1 MVNLRMRFVFVL
13 SAVLSL
19 GILEDVRGGE
29 RFSSPN
35 QRTPF
40 VSPHFRP
47 VALAG
52 SFVFVV
58 NTPQGTLDVIDSRT
72 YKVVREIPVG
82 VEPVSVAIRPDG
94 REVWVANHVSDSIS
108 VVDNDPLSLTYW
120 NVVATIQDFD
130 EKAATQFDEPV
141 GIAFANN
148 EKAYVALSSENKIAV
163 IDVGSRKITK
173 RLSIPA
179 QDPRAIVVA
188 AGKLWVVPFES
199 NNQTQLSGGSGDAI
213 DGDLVTFDAWQ
224 HSIVHNNVLSLG
236 HVVDI
241 VKHPR
246 VPDRDL
252 FVFDTETDR
261 LIQSVDTLGTLLYGL
276 AVDSTGKVF
285 IAQTDARN
293 DVNGKAGTQKH
304 DLSQLENRP
313 FLNQITKVDL
323 SGEAGK
329 ARARRF
335 ELEAA
340 PPQHPALGEAFA
352 TPYAV
357 EVSEND
363 ATLVAISA
371 GSDCL
376 VTLDAS
382 EGEIL
387 GRVQVGA
394 VPRGVALAHEE
405 GELNRAWVL
414 NAVENSVTVVD
425 LTDLRHPRCVETI
438 PLVDPTDP
446 AVKRGRIAFE
456 TAAASS
462 TRTFSCSSCHPD
474 GHTDQLLWVLKT
486 PVVTGGD
493 QIMPRSTMPLRGL
506 RDTEPYHWDGVP
518 GDPYGGNNSANVH
531 GSDPPNSVAGD
542 ALSSIRHLI
551 DGGLGSTMVFTEEQ
565 ATNDG
570 GKAGFLSEDER
581 NAMGLF
587 LLSIPY
593 PPAQRRPYTNE
604 VSVRA
609 RQGFELF
616 HISGDEDP
624 SKPQPNICGDCHRMP
639 FLVSTNT
646 PGTGM
651 DAPTWRGA
659 YDRFLIL
666 PQGRLNLVEFP
677 FYRRIAEQGQ
687 SEEEIWKLS
696 WGGRNR
702 FNPVWDMVLE
712 MSTGVSGAFGRQV
725 TLSADTVKQADV
737 QQLWSA
743 LEWASA
749 EEAIALS
756 GVGVRLDSSEPQSID
771 FRLGPDGLYRSAGT
785 EAAWKRKELLREIE
799 QGRLLVT
806 FTAHSVGEAENV
818 FPQPAIWTL
827 GPIEKQRG
835 QQKFPRVFPGHLD
848 VKMSGRHLQPDCRIY
863 LDGRRVAGDVQG
875 MEGEELTVT
884 LDALPPEGLHLLQ
897 LQNPDGQFTNDF
909 ILISQA
915 KAPERE
921 AKDDETAKTLGDVLK
936 QTKWDRLVGEWVDE
950 ASGGQGYVF
959 KVRWKLEGRVLETQ
973 SFSSDQKTVSLIAM
987 NASDGTVFQ
996 VGADDKGG
1004 SHFGGWDFRRDRAA
1018 TLSLGYTGGDG
1029 NQGELSIRYVLESPD
1044 TMLMTIQLPDPI
1056 DIRLK
1061 RSK

>member
-1 MVNLRMRFVFVL
+1 VVELKLRLVFVL
-13 SAVLSL
+13 SALLSL
-19 GILEDVRGGE
+19 GIFKDVRSDE
-29 RFSSPN
+29 RFSTPD

-47 VALAG
+47 VAFAG

-58 NTPQGTLDVIDSRT
+58 NTPQGTLDVIDSRS
-72 YKVVREIPVG
+72 YKVVKEIPVG

-108 VVDNDPLSLTYW
+108 VVDNDPLNPTYW

-163 IDVGSRKITK
+163 IDVGSRKMVR

-199 NNQTQLSGGSGDAI
+199 NNQTQLSGGSGDDI

-293 DVNGKAGTQKH
+293 DVNGKAGTKKH

-313 FLNQITKVDL
+313 FLNQITKVEFDE
-323 SGEAGK
+323 SNQSSTS
-329 ARARRF
+329 RRF
-335 ELEAA
+335 ELEPV
-340 PPQHPALGEAFA
+340 PPQHPSPQEAFA

-357 EVSEND
+357 EVSGDNT
-363 ATLVAISA
+363 TLVVVAA
-371 GSDCL
+371 GSDSL
-376 VTLDAS
+376 MTLDANS
-382 EGEIL
+382 GKPL
-387 GRVQVGA
+387 GRIKVGG
-394 VPRGVALAHEE
+394 VPRGLVLEE
-405 GELNRAWVL
+405 SSGKLNRAWVF

-425 LTDLRHPRCVETI
+425 LTDREDPKRLETI
-438 PLVDPTDP
+438 ALMDPTE
-446 AVKRGRIAFE
+446 AVLKRGRIAFE
-456 TAAASS
+456 TAASSS

-486 PVVTGGD
+486 PVVSGGN

-551 DGGLGSTMVFTEEQ
+551 DAGLSSTMVFAGEE
-565 ATNDG
+565 ATNDA
-570 GKAGFLSEDER
+570 GKIGFLSEAQR
-581 NAMGLF
+581 NDLGEF
-587 LLSIPY
+587 LLDIPY

-604 VSVRA
+604 VTDRA

-616 HISGDEDP
+616 HILGDEDP
-624 SKPQPNICGDCHRMP
+624 SKPRPNVCGDCHRMP

-677 FYRRIAEQGQ
+677 FYRRVTEQGQ
-687 SEEEIWKLS
+687 SEEEIWRFS
-696 WGGRNR
+696 WGGRQR

-712 MSTGVSGAFGRQV
+712 MSTGMAGAFGRQV
-725 TLSADTVKQADV
+725 TLSPDTIHQPEV

-743 LEWASA
+743 LEEAA
-749 EEAIALS
+749 ADEAIVLR
-756 GVGVRLDSSEPQSID
+756 GVGVRLDSSEPHSLE
-771 FRLGPDGLYRSAGT
+771 FRVGPDRLYRSTGT
-785 EAAWKRKELLREIE
+785 EAPWKRNELLREIE
-799 QGRLLVT
+799 QGRMLVT
-806 FTAHSVGEAENV
+806 FTAHAAGNV
-818 FPQPAIWTL
+818 DDIQPQPAIWTL

-835 QQKFPRVFPGHLD
+835 HQKFPQVYPGHLEMI
-848 VKMSGRHLQPDCRIY
+848 MSGRHINEGSRIY
-863 LDGRRVAGDVQG
+863 LNGRRV
-875 MEGEELTVT
+875 EGNVELMGEGVTVR
-884 LDALPPEGLHLLQ
+884 LAELPPEGLHLLQ
-897 LQNPDGQFTNDF
+897 LQNLDGQFTNDF
-909 ILISQA
+909 IMTSSVTVPDA
-915 KAPERE
+915 EVE
-921 AKDDETAKTLGDVLK
+921 GDDSVRSLGDILK
-936 QTKWDRLVGEWVDE
+936 RSEWEGFVGEWVDE
-950 ASGGQGYVF
+950 GSDGEGLKF
-959 KVRWKLEGRVLETQ
+959 SVRWKFKNRVLETQ
-973 SFSSDQKTVSLIAM
+973 SVSRDQKTVSLIALDAA
-987 NASDGTVFQ
+987 NGDVYQ
-996 VGADDKGG
+996 VGADDQGG
-1004 SHFGGWDFRRDRAA
+1004 SHLGKWEFKKKGPA
-1018 TLSLGYTGGDG
+1018 TLSVGYTSGDG
-1029 NQGELSIRYVLESPD
+1029 SQGELSFRYELVGPAR
-1044 TMLMTIQLPDPI
+1044 MVMTLQLPEPVLV
-1056 DIRLK
+1056 RMK
-1061 RSK
+1061 RVK